1 MSRPPPQNPSL
12 AGVLPVFQT
21 PYHDDFAVDFD
32 TLGRELD
39 WLLSRGADG
48 VVMGMVSETLR
59 LTDVERHAVAEFACA
74 RAAAR
79 GVASVVSVGAE
90 SSVAAAAHAAHA
102 VGCGA
107 TAVMAIPPISVAV
120 GEGELSG
127 YYDAIFRA
135 AAPLPVVVQDASGY
149 VGRPMSL
156 GFQAALLDRY
166 GPGRALFKPEAA
178 PIGPRLSAL
187 RDAAAGRAA
196 IFEGSGG
203 VALVDS
209 YRRGIVGTM
218 PGADLIDAVVAL
230 WRALRAGNDQAVY
243 RLSLPLSALVTLQG
257 NLDSFLAIEKHLL
270 VRQGVFRN
278 ELVRGP
284 RAYVLDGET
293 RREAD
298 RLFDLLT
305 EALRNP

>member
-1 MSRPPPQNPSL
+1 M
-12 AGVLPVFQT
+12 LPVFQT
-21 PYHDDFAVDFD
+21 PYHDDFAVDFE

-59 LTDVERHAVAEFACA
+59 LTDAERREVAEFVCA
-74 RAAAR
+74 HAVAR
-79 GVASVVSVGAE
+79 GVASVISVGAE
-90 SSVAAAAHAAHA
+90 SSLAAAGHARHAAA
-102 VGCGA
+102 CGA
-107 TAVMAIPPISVAV
+107 TAVMAIPPISVAL
-120 GEGELSG
+120 GDSELLA
-127 YYDAIFRA
+127 YYAAIFQA

-149 VGRPMSL
+149 VGQSMSL
-156 GFQAALLDRY
+156 SFQGALLDRY

-187 RDAAAGRAA
+187 RDATGGRAA

-209 YRRGIVGTM
+209 YHRGIVGTM

-230 WRALRAGNDQAVY
+230 WRALRAGDDRTTY
-243 RLSLPLSALVTLQG
+243 RISLPLSALVTLQG
-257 NLDSFLAIEKHLL
+257 NLDAFLAIEKHLL

-305 EALRNP
+305 EALRHP